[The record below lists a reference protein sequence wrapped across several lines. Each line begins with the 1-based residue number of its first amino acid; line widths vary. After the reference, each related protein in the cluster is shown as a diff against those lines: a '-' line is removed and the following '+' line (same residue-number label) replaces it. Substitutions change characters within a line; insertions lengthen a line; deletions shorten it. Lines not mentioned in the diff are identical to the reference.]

1 MNRRTAQK
9 FLIYK
14 GVQDEREL
22 KENIEIVTNSKRL
35 IFSIFRIFPKIGF
48 LILNQ
53 NIYAPDVDFYFAL
66 QTLSDDFFEIA
77 SSSNSLKVN
86 MTI

>member
-48 LILNQ
+48 LILNYKTNMAFLMSQ
-53 NIYAPDVDFYFAL
+53 TKNLQDAL
-66 QTLSDDFFEIA
+66 LRVTKHLFLAI
-77 SSSNSLKVN
+77 
-86 MTI
+86 